1 MKREENLD
9 LLKIIACLMV
19 ITIHVSAYYING
31 YEKIGGSYFTIG
43 NIWDSFARPA
53 VPIFVLLSGK
63 YALSNEK
70 NIKISYYYRKILKNI
85 YISTFIYSILYF
97 IYSYFLIVVKYILN
111 LEIEDRYSPVK
122 QLIIGAPFYHMWYL
136 YMAIGL
142 YLLVPFLI
150 RLRMKKGEKMFR
162 NIGIFF
168 LILGLTVLFFQK
180 YLEQINFY
188 NREDIL
194 KYLKYFWLF
203 NQFKFISYLGYF
215 ILGYSL
221 KDKKINFKL
230 GVIVA
235 FIILL
240 IMFFI
245 VEITKS
251 QFYYSNNFLFVMLA
265 SLLLYLSF
273 SNLKINKNIFWI
285 ERVTSKTFSIYLLHA
300 GILSVIQSFFRY
312 ILKYEI
318 NPLYGI
324 PILIII
330 VFVTSYILANI
341 IEKFKLKYI
350 GVIYV

>member
-31 YEKIGGSYFTIG
+31 YEKIGGNYFTIG

-70 NIKISYYYRKILKNI
+70 NIKISYYYRKILNNI
-85 YISTFIYSILYF
+85 YIPTFIYSILYF

-111 LEIEDRYSPVK
+111 LEIEDTYFPVK

-150 RLRMKKGEKMFR
+150 RLRIKKGEKAFR

-168 LILGLTVLFFQK
+168 LILGLIILFFQN
-180 YLEQINFY
+180 YLEQIDFY
-188 NREDIL
+188 DREDIL
-194 KYLKYFWLF
+194 KYLRYFWML

-221 KDKKINFKL
+221 KDKKISFKF
-230 GVIVA
+230 GVIGA

-240 IMFFI
+240 MMFLV
-245 VEITKS
+245 VEITKNL
-251 QFYYSNNFLFVMLA
+251 FYYSNNFLFVMLA
-265 SLLLYLSF
+265 SILLYLLF
-273 SNLKINKNIFWI
+273 SSLKINKNIFWI
-285 ERVTSKTFSIYLLHA
+285 ERVASKTFSIYLLHA
-300 GILSVIQSFFRY
+300 GILSVIQAFFKY

-330 VFVTSYILANI
+330 VFVTSYIVANI